1 MPGLQSIVSA
11 WTKINHD
18 HVEYGTDKN
27 GVLHPIQQ
35 GPGASQS
42 QHAVYNVAGG
52 GVQPS
57 QFQVQQHHKVVH
69 QLGPLEASSQATPP
83 AGSTTVNNRLQGGG
97 SNIAVGVA
105 NGGAIIADGGA
116 IIDPRSQTYQPSP
129 QLSTGSSLSSYSFAK
144 NGQLIH
150 HSSGGVGGGGGGG
163 GSSTEATISTP
174 LTAGTNFTQSQQQ
187 SLLQQQSAGPL
198 TNTAAISTSSTNQLS
213 QQSLTDVD
221 LMMPQRVLLQQQS
234 GGGRSINTA
243 AAIR

>member
-18 HVEYGTDKN
+18 HVEYGADKN

-105 NGGAIIADGGA
+105 NGGVIAADGGA

-150 HSSGGVGGGGGGG
+150 QSSGGVGGG
-163 GSSTEATISTP
+163 STEATTS
-174 LTAGTNFTQSQQQ
+174 LTAGTNVTQKSQQ
-187 SLLQQQSAGPL
+187 SLLQQQGAGPL
-198 TNTAAISTSSTNQLS
+198 TNTAAISTSSANQLS

>member
-18 HVEYGTDKN
+18 HVEYGADKN

-35 GPGASQS
+35 GPGASHS
-42 QHAVYNVAGG
+42 QHAIHNVAGG

-163 GSSTEATISTP
+163 GGGSSTEATISTP
-174 LTAGTNFTQSQQQ
+174 LTAGTNFTQKSQQ

-198 TNTAAISTSSTNQLS
+198 NLTNTAAISTSSANQLS
-213 QQSLTDVD
+213 QQS
-221 LMMPQRVLLQQQS
+221 R
-234 GGGRSINTA
+234 INTA

>member
-1 MPGLQSIVSA
+1 MVWYNTQIIYNYYIDQLKKMPSLQSIVSA
-11 WTKINHD
+11 WTKINHV
-18 HVEYGTDKN
+18 HVEYVADKN

-83 AGSTTVNNRLQGGG
+83 ASSATVNNRLQGGG
-97 SNIAVGVA
+97 INIAVGVA
-105 NGGAIIADGGA
+105 NGGAIIADGGV

-150 HSSGGVGGGGGGG
+150 HSSGGGGGGG

-187 SLLQQQSAGPL
+187 SLLQQQSACPLNL
-198 TNTAAISTSSTNQLS
+198 TNTAAISTSSANQLS
-213 QQSLTDVD
+213 QQS
-221 LMMPQRVLLQQQS
+221 
-234 GGGRSINTA
+234 SINTA

>member
-11 WTKINHD
+11 WTKINHV
-18 HVEYGTDKN
+18 HVEYVADKN

-83 AGSTTVNNRLQGGG
+83 ASSATVNNRLQGGG
-97 SNIAVGVA
+97 SNNSMGVA
-105 NGGAIIADGGA
+105 NGCVIAAAADGGA

-129 QLSTGSSLSSYSFAK
+129 QLSTGSSLSSYSIFI
-144 NGQLIH
+144 LINH
-150 HSSGGVGGGGGGG
+150 HSYFCFALY
-163 GSSTEATISTP
+163 T
-174 LTAGTNFTQSQQQ
+174 
-187 SLLQQQSAGPL
+187 
-198 TNTAAISTSSTNQLS
+198 
-213 QQSLTDVD
+213 
-221 LMMPQRVLLQQQS
+221 
-234 GGGRSINTA
+234 
-243 AAIR
+243 